1 MHKPVLVLSLVAA
14 LFSST
19 AGAAESA
26 IRPGLW
32 EVTTTSDLL
41 WLVPQIPPD
50 QMQNLIDFAK
60 QNGFDMPEIKN
71 GLATS
76 NACITQEMAN
86 QNNLSYFQP
95 NQLECSSKNVNRNDN
110 TYKFDFICNSETL
123 KGQGSAEG
131 TFLNKEN
138 FTGRTKFNGLAQGFP
153 VDEQA
158 EINGRWISADC
169 GTVKPLEY

>member
-1 MHKPVLVLSLVAA
+1 MHKPLLIISLIIS
-14 LFSST
+14 LLLST
-19 AGAAESA
+19 ASAAESI

-76 NACITQEMAN
+76 NACITQEMAD
-86 QNNLSYFQP
+86 QHNLPYFNP
-95 NQLECSSKNVNRNDN
+95 NQLQCSSKNASRNDN
-110 TYKFDFICNSETL
+110 TYKVDFICNSETL

-131 TFLNKEN
+131 TFFNKEN
-138 FTGRTKFNGLAQGFP
+138 FTGRTKFNGFAQGLP
-153 VDEQA
+153 VDEHA
-158 EINGRWISADC
+158 EIKGQWISTDC